1 MCFCAD
7 CVSLNEF
14 VPKICSTPIEV
25 KKTNAAAAQ
34 LNYQLQSADNNKKA
48 VYPSAVVFVVGAF
61 AHGKIDADYIDKEI
75 AFSKYPLSGA
85 YACAKICDAFEQH
98 WGIL

>member
-1 MCFCAD
+1 M
-7 CVSLNEF
+7 SLNDF

-25 KKTNAAAAQ
+25 KSTTGTAQ
-34 LNYQLQSADNNKKA
+34 LNYQLQTSESNQKA